1 MSTHTKEIPTF
12 LREIMDDIAAEEL
25 EKDRLYGEAMNK
37 RIAAKKAVEDA
48 AKNAAQAKIDAE
60 QARIDAEVA
69 KIYAMPVWAQWCR
82 KFWIVTGLECKRLYE
97 QFDRV

>member
-1 MSTHTKEIPTF
+1 MAPT
-12 LREIMDDIAAEEL
+12 
-25 EKDRLYGEAMNK
+25 RLITSLNR
-37 RIAAKKAVEDA
+37 RITAKKAVDGT

-60 QARIDAEVA
+60 VA
-69 KIYAMPVWAQWCR
+69 KIEALPVWAQWCR